1 MMRALALL
9 LLVAMAGCTQITVS
23 GDHNTVTTSVTT
35 MVNGN
40 SATIPVS
47 ALPGVP

>member
-1 MMRALALL
+1 MSRFLGAAALL
-9 LLVAMAGCTQITVS
+9 LMTQCTQITVS